1 MTTQYHEFLKDH
13 RHIKGENNLT
23 HTRIPNP
30 TLNIYGGSFCIEG
43 EALEQFTTLYYNH
56 VFKKHQKEYL
66 TEKQL
71 NTNSPL
77 LVDIDLRFD
86 TTIKTRQYNEN
97 HIIDLIQLYLEELKK
112 LVHFTNEEF
121 NIIVFEKDDLNL
133 QDTVTKDGIHLLF
146 GIQLDH
152 SIQKILRENIVK
164 EIPEIWNDISIIN
177 SWNSV
182 FDEGISAGYTNWQL
196 FGSRKPG
203 HMPYKLS
210 KYYRCQYLDDFE
222 LNQVNDYDMER
233 LFPQLCARYI
243 GNPKFEIQD
252 HITIEPVAKPKLK
265 IKQIDT
271 TAPENITC
279 QEELDAAVEC
289 FLKKCKDEDN
299 DDDIAKDTIRYYL
312 QEIHEYTMCLPES
325 FYGPGTYSN
334 WIRVGWALRRTH
346 NSLLLTW
353 LKFSSQSSEFKFSDV
368 PSLCKIWNDINVGD
382 AEKKLSVR
390 SIIYW
395 AREYGSK
402 SELKKIESNT
412 IDSFVRE
419 TLKKDGAT
427 DHNFAMVLY
436 TMFKGR
442 YICVS
447 VKHNI
452 WYEYKKHRWHDIDS
466 GTNLRAKISKEM
478 HKLYIM
484 KVQEAVSKLANLD
497 NTDGEEAHKKYM
509 EHLMKLQA
517 RLKQTSDKDKIMKES
532 RELFYDETFIEKQ
545 DSKPYLL
552 GFNNGVYDFEEGCFR
567 DGRPDDY
574 IVKCTNY
581 DYVPE
586 YKLDKTV
593 LKEVDLFME
602 QLFPVVELRKYMWE
616 HLSST
621 LIGTNE
627 NQTFNIYSG
636 SGRNGKSMLVLLMSK
651 VLGDYKGTVPVT
663 LITQKRQNIGG
674 TSSEVIALKGTRY
687 AVMQEPSK
695 GDKINEG
702 IMKELTGGDPLQGRA
717 LYSNSEV
724 FIPQFKLVCCLNQLF
739 EIESQD
745 DGTWRRIRVCDFMS
759 KFCENPVDNDPD
771 QPYQFKVNKK
781 LEERFDDWKVAMV
794 CRLINIAKETKGNVE
809 DCSIVMAKS
818 REYREDQ
825 DYLSEFMKEKIEE
838 RIGGVIKKR
847 EVADEFR
854 DWYKN
859 NYGMSVKGIGGV
871 PKNKEIWDMMDKR
884 YGKYKAGW
892 KNIVILYDE

>member
-1 MTTQYHEFLKDH
+1 M
-13 RHIKGENNLT
+13 
-23 HTRIPNP
+23 
-30 TLNIYGGSFCIEG
+30 
-43 EALEQFTTLYYNH
+43 
-56 VFKKHQKEYL
+56 
-66 TEKQL
+66 

-152 SIQKILRENIVK
+152 SIQKILRENIVI
-164 EIPEIWNDISIIN
+164 EIPAIWNDISIIN

-233 LFPQLCARYI
+233 LFPQLCARYV

-271 TAPENITC
+271 TAPENKTC

-452 WYEYKKHRWHDIDS
+452 WYEYKKHRWHDMIQVQILEQKS
-466 GTNLRAKISKEM
+466 QKKCIN
-478 HKLYIM
+478 YI
-484 KVQEAVSKLANLD
+484 L
-497 NTDGEEAHKKYM
+497 
-509 EHLMKLQA
+509 
-517 RLKQTSDKDKIMKES
+517 
-532 RELFYDETFIEKQ
+532 
-545 DSKPYLL
+545 
-552 GFNNGVYDFEEGCFR
+552 
-567 DGRPDDY
+567 
-574 IVKCTNY
+574 
-581 DYVPE
+581 
-586 YKLDKTV
+586 
-593 LKEVDLFME
+593 
-602 QLFPVVELRKYMWE
+602 
-616 HLSST
+616 
-621 LIGTNE
+621 
-627 NQTFNIYSG
+627 
-636 SGRNGKSMLVLLMSK
+636 
-651 VLGDYKGTVPVT
+651 
-663 LITQKRQNIGG
+663 
-674 TSSEVIALKGTRY
+674 
-687 AVMQEPSK
+687 
-695 GDKINEG
+695 
-702 IMKELTGGDPLQGRA
+702 
-717 LYSNSEV
+717 
-724 FIPQFKLVCCLNQLF
+724 
-739 EIESQD
+739 
-745 DGTWRRIRVCDFMS
+745 
-759 KFCENPVDNDPD
+759 
-771 QPYQFKVNKK
+771 
-781 LEERFDDWKVAMV
+781 
-794 CRLINIAKETKGNVE
+794 
-809 DCSIVMAKS
+809 
-818 REYREDQ
+818 
-825 DYLSEFMKEKIEE
+825 
-838 RIGGVIKKR
+838 
-847 EVADEFR
+847 
-854 DWYKN
+854 
-859 NYGMSVKGIGGV
+859 
-871 PKNKEIWDMMDKR
+871 
-884 YGKYKAGW
+884 
-892 KNIVILYDE
+892 